1 MYRRVVFANSRHIAA
16 RSITRSRIQH
26 GYSAHRLAALACSSA
41 TKHQQPSLSRRCVHS
56 STRNDGPP
64 TATATA
70 IEAATTTD
78 ADYSSS
84 MSTAQSKHA
93 EPGVSHMA
101 DAGNGGGPV
110 AEYERLVQAGQF
122 IDDGFQR
129 TIVSRLDRLYQELL
143 EYAPAAPENTS
154 SKGMGGL
161 FKVRTTMC
169 IISLGLRS
177 PHIIKAEHAFG
188 MQV

>member
-1 MYRRVVFANSRHIAA
+1 
-16 RSITRSRIQH
+16 
-26 GYSAHRLAALACSSA
+26 
-41 TKHQQPSLSRRCVHS
+41 
-56 STRNDGPP
+56 
-64 TATATA
+64 
-70 IEAATTTD
+70 
-78 ADYSSS
+78 